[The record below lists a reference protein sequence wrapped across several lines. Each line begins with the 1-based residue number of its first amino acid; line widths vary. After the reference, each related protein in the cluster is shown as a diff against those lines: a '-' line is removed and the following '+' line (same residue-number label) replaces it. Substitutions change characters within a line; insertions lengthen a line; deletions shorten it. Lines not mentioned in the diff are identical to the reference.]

1 MKNKIF
7 SFFKEGNDRTIKAKY
22 NILYSLLLKCGGIL
36 LSLII
41 IPLTLDSLTAYE
53 YGVWLTLSSIL
64 VWVNYFDIGLGNGLR
79 NKLAEALAL
88 NNLKLA
94 KAYVATALFV
104 LGFIVLG
111 IIILFMIINHFIQWD
126 KVLNI
131 ADNQISNIDSIVSM
145 YFFLF

>member
-1 MKNKIF
+1 M
-7 SFFKEGNDRTIKAKY
+7 A
-22 NILYSLLLKCGGIL
+22 NIELLL
-36 LSLII
+36 
-41 IPLTLDSLTAYE
+41 
-53 YGVWLTLSSIL
+53 L

-131 ADNQISNIDSIVSM
+131 ADNQISNIDSIVSIV
-145 YFFLF
+145 FILFVFLSFLKL